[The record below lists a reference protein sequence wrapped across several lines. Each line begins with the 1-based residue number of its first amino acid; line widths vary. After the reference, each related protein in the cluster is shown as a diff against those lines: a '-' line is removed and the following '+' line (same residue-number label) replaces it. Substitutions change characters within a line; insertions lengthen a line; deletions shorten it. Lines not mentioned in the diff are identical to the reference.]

1 MIRALS
7 LLLLLLVPAAALAGG
22 TCSGVKGGCGRSS
35 SRSSSGGSSYSS
47 GSGGTVHVSGYTRKD
62 GTYVRPHTRHAS
74 GTATHVEV
82 EEYVPPPSPL
92 ARTTARTGARI
103 TARTTAWNGNVTD
116 HDDTPVV
123 VSRTAP
129 PPSTKLPAK
138 YVVYFT
144 TGRMQQITNYEQDG
158 DGFLVYGTSGGHIR
172 YPKDRIDHFE
182 ALPTSG
188 NPKLR
193 IWTSI
198 DGKFSVEAEFVSEE
212 GGKVKLRKTDGTVI
226 EVESEKLSKK
236 DRDWIR
242 EHA

>member
-1 MIRALS
+1 MTRA
-7 LLLLLLVPAAALAGG
+7 LLLLLLLLMPVVALGGG

-35 SRSSSGGSSYSS
+35 SRSSSSSS
-47 GSGGTVHVSGYTRKD
+47 GSGGTVQVSGYTRKD
-62 GTYVRPHTRHAS
+62 GTYVRPHTRHAP
-74 GTATHVEV
+74 GTAQHVEV
-82 EEYVPPPSPL
+82 EEYIPPPSPP
-92 ARTTARTGARI
+92 ARTTARTGART

-129 PPSTKLPAK
+129 PPSVKLPAR

-144 TGRMQQITNYEQDG
+144 SGRMQQITNYEQDG

-172 YPKDRIDHFE
+172 YGKDRIDRFE
-182 ALPTSG
+182 ALPTSE

-198 DGKFSVEAEFVSEE
+198 DGKFSVEGEFVSEN
-212 GGKVKLRKTDGTVI
+212 GGNVKLQKTDGTVI